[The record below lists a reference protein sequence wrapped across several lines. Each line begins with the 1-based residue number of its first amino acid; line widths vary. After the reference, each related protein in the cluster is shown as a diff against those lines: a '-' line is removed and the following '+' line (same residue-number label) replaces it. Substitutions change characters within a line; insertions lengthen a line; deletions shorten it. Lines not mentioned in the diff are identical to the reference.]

1 MEYLYCIIQW
11 LYQLAGLP
19 SCHEHTRELCNVC
32 TLIYKRALQELR
44 GQNDHQRTEMPACT
58 AAAVVDV
65 AVDNFVHIYVET
77 A

>member
-1 MEYLYCIIQW
+1 
-11 LYQLAGLP
+11 
-19 SCHEHTRELCNVC
+19 
-32 TLIYKRALQELR
+32 
-44 GQNDHQRTEMPACT
+44 MPACT